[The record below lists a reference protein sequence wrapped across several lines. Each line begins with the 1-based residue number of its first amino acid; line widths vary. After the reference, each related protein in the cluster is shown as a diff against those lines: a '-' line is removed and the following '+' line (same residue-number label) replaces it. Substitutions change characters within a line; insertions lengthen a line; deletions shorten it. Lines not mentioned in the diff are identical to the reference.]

1 MKTFD
6 NYLKE
11 TAEAIEILQQNF
23 SSELEQNIGNIS
35 TKLAHLIH
43 HFTQSCAGGKRLRG
57 ALVKLGFDMVKK
69 STNDILEPALA
80 YEIFQT
86 AILAHDDIID
96 KSPTRRG
103 KQSMYMA
110 LGGEHYG
117 ISQTICLGDIGM
129 FIANKLIINSKF
141 NETAK
146 NKGLKSFQDTLYN
159 TGIGELLDVELPNL
173 DMSIIDLNDILTVHQ
188 YKTSYYTFVGPL
200 HLGAVLAEADDVL
213 LEHLKIFGINLG
225 IAFQIKDDILGI
237 FSDEATIGK
246 SIKADIEE
254 KKITTIWLDALK
266 NANEEQNKLL
276 LEKYGKKN
284 VSDEDI
290 ECIKK
295 IFIDTKAL
303 EKSEEL
309 MNKYASIAR
318 NEIDKMNINDTYK
331 GMLCELCDYTTGR
344 KK

>member
-1 MKTFD
+1 MKMFD
-6 NYLKE
+6 NYLKK

-23 SSELEQNIGNIS
+23 SYELEQSVGNIS
-35 TKLAHLIH
+35 PKLSHLFHQFIK
-43 HFTQSCAGGKRLRG
+43 SCANGKRLRG
-57 ALVKLGFDMVKK
+57 TLVKLGFDMIKE

-141 NETAK
+141 NETVK
-146 NKGLKSFQDTLYN
+146 NKALKSFQDTLYN

-173 DMSIIDLNDILTVHQ
+173 DISVIGLNDILTVHQ

-213 LEHLKIFGINLG
+213 LEQLKIFGINLG

-237 FSDEATIGK
+237 FSDEQTIGK
-246 SIKADIEE
+246 SNKADIEE
-254 KKITTIWLDALK
+254 KKITTIWLDALH
-266 NANEEQNKLL
+266 NANEEQKKLL
-276 LEKYGKKN
+276 LEKYGKQN
-284 VSDEDI
+284 VSNEDI

-295 IFIDTKAL
+295 IFIDTKSL
-303 EKSEEL
+303 EKSEKL
-309 MNKYASIAR
+309 MNKYASTAR
-318 NEIDKMNINDTYK
+318 NEIDKMNISDTYK
-331 GMLCELCDYTTGR
+331 VMLYELCDYTIER